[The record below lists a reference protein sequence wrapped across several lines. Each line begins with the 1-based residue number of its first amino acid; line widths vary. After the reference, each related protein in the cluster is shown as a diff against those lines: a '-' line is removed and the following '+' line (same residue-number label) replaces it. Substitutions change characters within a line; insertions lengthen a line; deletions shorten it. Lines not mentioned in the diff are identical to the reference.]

1 VPLLTSPNFFLAHR
15 YLVGYVYG
23 RTHSQTGGLLQI
35 WLMKRFGSLLAI
47 QPILLGLIFLTR
59 NIWIEGGVLVGVGAF
74 VIVFVETYTRRKL
87 RQPGVKS
94 ISSITRDALDVF
106 KQTAQQK
113 NRRIEDDESF
123 SFVTAG
129 DEERRSTPPRGSIAS
144 VLDMMSL
151 TLNVTPST
159 SRGAVPLSKSFSPIL
174 GAKTGYLRRWIGT
187 ETLDDLIDTERAART
202 HPEAP
207 PRLAVLSIH
216 NTVDE
221 MSGILYA
228 PELVQQPPT
237 IWLPNDHAGVARAE
251 AADLE
256 KYHEMHAIL
265 TQVAESESRHHH
277 QYHH

>member
-94 ISSITRDALDVF
+94 ISPITRDALDVF

-174 GAKTGYLRRWIGT
+174 GAKNRPFTPMDRDGDIG
-187 ETLDDLIDTERAART
+187 RSYRY
-202 HPEAP
+202 
-207 PRLAVLSIH
+207 
-216 NTVDE
+216 
-221 MSGILYA
+221 G
-228 PELVQQPPT
+228 
-237 IWLPNDHAGVARAE
+237 
-251 AADLE
+251 
-256 KYHEMHAIL
+256 
-265 TQVAESESRHHH
+265 ESSENPS
-277 QYHH
+277 